1 MLIKRVNH
9 YELNFNSNEELKTLL
24 FMKDD
29 CEIVIQNLKT
39 DYIAVGGDAIENYK
53 YDSLDLWIKADDGKY
68 HNHNFDSLKE
78 IKKMNLNDLCSIV
91 IKYTDGSELIL
102 HPTKNITYIEKTKE
116 VEYLHVMYT

>member
-53 YDSLDLWIKADDGKY
+53 YDSLDLWIKADDGEY